1 MGGESTLLTLDDA
14 RHLLRRTEFGATPRA
29 LATLLKRAST
39 RGEAADYLLDF
50 RPSRFRP
57 RARSI
62 DLAHNKWVKYMIRS
76 KLQLQEKLVLF
87 WHDHFATNYATVG
100 RVTLMANQ
108 NRLLR
113 TYCKGNFKDFVKAIN
128 LDAAM
133 MEFLDTN
140 DNRKQQPNENYGRE
154 LQELFTLGV
163 NDFAGNPNYEQEDVA
178 QIARAFT
185 GWRYD
190 DKGVAYFRDNR
201 HDYMTDWPQRGAKR
215 IYKTRG
221 GFNDANGQDFA
232 ADGEGEAEIGRVID
246 IIFEHRDT
254 DGKKTV
260 ARYIARRL
268 VTYFA
273 HPDPDSAFVDE
284 VVAASGFDTQW
295 EIAPL
300 LRAIFVHD
308 SFYETAAPAPFDATT
323 KKSVKF
329 PVDYAVGTLRLL
341 DMKLKSKY
349 QYVDG
354 GSYAGIRSQLNNMG
368 QLLFD
373 PPSVFG
379 WDWETAWLSS
389 STMLARYG
397 FARDVTSA
405 RGRGASAFRPERLF
419 DLNETSPV
427 AIVAAV
433 TELLGVTDQ
442 LTTAERDEL
451 IDYLTDGA
459 GPLASIDLT
468 DDDVRNSKLNGLVAI
483 VLQSP
488 AYQLH

>member
-1 MGGESTLLTLDDA
+1 MGGESTLLTLNDA

-190 DKGVAYFRDNR
+190 DKGVAYFSDNR
-201 HDYMTDWPQRGAKR
+201 HDYMIDWPERGAKR

-221 GFNDANGQDFA
+221 GFNDATGQDFA

-273 HPDPDSAFVDE
+273 HPDPDTAFVDE

-329 PVDYAVGTLRLL
+329 PVDYAVAHAAAAQHEAEEQVPVRRRRQLRRHPLAAQQHGPAALRPAQRLRLGLGDGLAQQL
-341 DMKLKSKY
+341 DDAGALRLRARRD
-349 QYVDG
+349 VGARPRRERLPPGG
-354 GSYAGIRSQLNNMG
+354 GS
-368 QLLFD
+368 
-373 PPSVFG
+373 
-379 WDWETAWLSS
+379 
-389 STMLARYG
+389 ST
-397 FARDVTSA
+397 
-405 RGRGASAFRPERLF
+405 
-419 DLNETSPV
+419 
-427 AIVAAV
+427 
-433 TELLGVTDQ
+433 
-442 LTTAERDEL
+442 
-451 IDYLTDGA
+451 
-459 GPLASIDLT
+459 
-468 DDDVRNSKLNGLVAI
+468 
-483 VLQSP
+483 
-488 AYQLH
+488 